1 VTGEIKLPQEKP
13 SREPEQIA
21 LLSGAAVP
29 VSGIWR
35 PDHDNCA
42 NVAELWLRKNAF
54 FPHCPCCGQAAGFIL
69 VEEIAHISD
78 DPDFQ

>member
-1 VTGEIKLPQEKP
+1 LIGENKVPQENPWK
-13 SREPEQIA
+13 EPDQIT

-35 PDHDNCA
+35 PDHDGCA
-42 NVAELWLRKNAF
+42 SVAELWLPKNAF
-54 FPHCPCCGQAAGFIL
+54 FPHCPCCGQIASFML
-69 VEEIAHISD
+69 VEEVSHISE

>member
-1 VTGEIKLPQEKP
+1 MPQENPWK
-13 SREPEQIA
+13 EPDQIT

-35 PDHDNCA
+35 PDHDGCA
-42 NVAELWLRKNAF
+42 SVAELWLPKNAF
-54 FPHCPCCGQAAGFIL
+54 FPHCPCCGQIASFML
-69 VEEIAHISD
+69 VEEVSHISE